1 MSEDGPDGRT
11 RAAVDA
17 WESVFRLQ
25 ATMLRRFAAQDVWGG
40 LSVREYDV
48 LYTLARCGGRSRL
61 GELSE
66 DAYLP
71 QPSLSRLVDRLAAQG
86 LLTREPD
93 PRDGRGV
100 VVVLTPE
107 GAARQREIGGRH
119 AAGIAREFAGL
130 SAQELTELT
139 RLCAK
144 LLPG

>member
-1 MSEDGPDGRT
+1 MPENRT
-11 RAAVDA
+11 RAAVRA

-25 ATMLRRFAAQDVWGG
+25 ATLLRAFAAQDVWSG

-66 DAYLP
+66 EVYLP

-100 VVVLTPE
+100 VVVLTDP

-119 AAGIAREFAGL
+119 AAGIARAFEAL
-130 SAQELTELT
+130 TPAELAELT

-144 LLPG
+144 ALRG